1 MLPFAAR
8 LCSYSSAQLCLYAAH
23 LCAAPEMQ
31 VTNTWTDRF
40 TATDW
45 WRLSPPLRTR
55 RPARAVG
62 DPQRRGAIT
71 ACTPIRRWASGSTSV
86 AAPSANR
93 IVEYAMAQR
102 RHSIG
107 ASLCTGISLRLCC
120 DACAFAARLCSYA
133 GTQLC
138 LYATAHL
145 CAYVR
150 PRNVERVDGGGCRRP
165 CGRGGGRKRFGPRP
179 SRGQRATNVRRISA
193 AVRLRRDRPAPR
205 RRAPCA

>member
-1 MLPFAAR
+1 MHRHKFTIG
-8 LCSYSSAQLCLYAAH
+8 LCLRSRRTYAHMPAH
-23 LCAAPEMQ
+23 NYAYMPRTYAPPR
-31 VTNTWTDRF
+31 TDRF

-55 RPARAVG
+55 RPPRAVG

-71 ACTPIRRWASGSTSV
+71 ACTPIRIWASGSTSV
-86 AAPSANR
+86 AAPSGSTARTAGRGARPRQGAAHPAANR
-93 IVEYAMAQR
+93 FVEYAMAQR

-107 ASLCTGISLRLCC
+107 ASLCTGISLRLCY

-138 LYATAHL
+138 LYASAHL

-150 PRNVERVDGGGCRRP
+150 PRNVTNAWTVAAVAALADEVVDGNGLQP
-165 CGRGGGRKRFGPRP
+165 
-179 SRGQRATNVRRISA
+179 I
-193 AVRLRRDRPAPR
+193 
-205 RRAPCA
+205 

>member
-1 MLPFAAR
+1 MPPFAAR
-8 LCSYSSAQLCLYAAH
+8 LCSYASAQLCLYAAH

-55 RPARAVG
+55 RPPRVVG

-71 ACTPIRRWASGSTSV
+71 ACTPIRRWAGGSTSV
-86 AAPSANR
+86 AAPSGSTARTAGRGARPRQGAAHPAANR
-93 IVEYAMAQR
+93 FVEYAMAQR

-107 ASLCTGISLRLCC
+107 ASLCTGISLRLCY

-138 LYATAHL
+138 LYASAHL

-150 PRNVERVDGGGCRRP
+150 PRNVTNAWTVAAVAALADEVVDGNGLQP
-165 CGRGGGRKRFGPRP
+165 
-179 SRGQRATNVRRISA
+179 I
-193 AVRLRRDRPAPR
+193 
-205 RRAPCA
+205 

>member
-1 MLPFAAR
+1 MPPFAAR
-8 LCSYSSAQLCLYAAH
+8 LCSYASAQLCLYAAH

-55 RPARAVG
+55 RPPRAVG

-86 AAPSANR
+86 AAPSGSTARTAGRGARPRQGAAHPAANR
-93 IVEYAMAQR
+93 FVEYAIAQR

-107 ASLCTGISLRLCC
+107 ASLCTSIRY
-120 DACAFAARLCSYA
+120 DCAMTR
-133 GTQLC
+133 
-138 LYATAHL
+138 
-145 CAYVR
+145 VR
-150 PRNVERVDGGGCRRP
+150 
-165 CGRGGGRKRFGPRP
+165 
-179 SRGQRATNVRRISA
+179 S
-193 AVRLRRDRPAPR
+193 
-205 RRAPCA
+205 RRAYAHMPAHNYAYMPARTYARMSGPGM